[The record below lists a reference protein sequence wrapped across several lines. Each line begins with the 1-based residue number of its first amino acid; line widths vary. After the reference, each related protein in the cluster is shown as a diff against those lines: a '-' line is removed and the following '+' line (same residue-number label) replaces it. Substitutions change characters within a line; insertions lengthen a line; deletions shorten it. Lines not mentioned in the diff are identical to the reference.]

1 MTIVVSVCT
10 AASAR
15 SARRAVTFLSTA
27 AALFVRRAAT
37 TRMSACAAAIGS
49 VGGVGKQ
56 ASCACVRRRRA
67 CRRMC
72 VTIVV
77 SMYTAASAR
86 SALFVRRAATT
97 RMRACA
103 AAIGSVSA
111 VEKQASCVCVTK

>member
-1 MTIVVSVCT
+1 VTIVVSVCT

-37 TRMSACAAAIGS
+37 TRM
-49 VGGVGKQ
+49 
-56 ASCACVRRRRA
+56 
-67 CRRMC
+67 
-72 VTIVV
+72 
-77 SMYTAASAR
+77 
-86 SALFVRRAATT
+86 
-97 RMRACA
+97 RACA